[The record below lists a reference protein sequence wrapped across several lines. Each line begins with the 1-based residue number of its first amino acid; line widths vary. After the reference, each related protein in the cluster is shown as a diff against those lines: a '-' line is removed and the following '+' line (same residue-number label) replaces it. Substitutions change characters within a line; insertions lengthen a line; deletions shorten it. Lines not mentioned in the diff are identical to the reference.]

1 MLKKMQFFWD
11 KTFLNQKKKYFS
23 IPEQNSTLNMNEQH
37 FAFSINHE
45 SDIPK
50 YQQLV
55 NSINNAIAKHL
66 LNKGDLLPSV
76 NSICK
81 GNRLSRDTVFKAYS
95 ILKDQKVIE
104 SVPNK
109 GYYVAGETRKV
120 LLVLDTFKAYKEVL
134 YHSFVNNLPDNI
146 ITDVQFHHY
155 NIDNFKT
162 IINNSVGKYYKY
174 VVMNFDH
181 KEVASVLTNIS
192 NEKLLLIDWN
202 IHSKPKNN
210 YVFQDF
216 GKAFYESLT
225 EAVDLFRKYGSID
238 FLYPNFTNHP
248 LETVAFFKKF
258 CKEFGFEY
266 NIITNP
272 NDFDIE
278 KNKAYIGVSDRML
291 GIFLE
296 QCREKDFEP
305 GVDVGFLSYNET
317 PMKKFI
323 YKGISV
329 VTTDFKEL
337 GTKGAEFITKDEPMQ
352 CYVPTKLIVRESL

>member
-1 MLKKMQFFWD
+1 
-11 KTFLNQKKKYFS
+11 
-23 IPEQNSTLNMNEQH
+23 
-37 FAFSINHE
+37 
-45 SDIPK
+45 
-50 YQQLV
+50 
-55 NSINNAIAKHL
+55 
-66 LNKGDLLPSV
+66 V

-81 GNRLSRDTVFKAYS
+81 ENKLSRDTVFKAYS
-95 ILKDQKVIE
+95 ILKGQRVIE

-109 GYYVAGETRKV
+109 GYYVAAEIRKV

-162 IINNSVGKYYKY
+162 IINNSIGKYYKY
-174 VVMNFDH
+174 VVMNFDD
-181 KEVASVLTNIS
+181 KEVASVLKNIS

-216 GKAFYESLT
+216 GKAFFESLKGGI
-225 EAVDLFRKYGSID
+225 DLFRKYEEIT
-238 FLYPNFTNHP
+238 FVYPSFTNHP
-248 LETVAFFKKF
+248 KETVTFFKKF
-258 CKEFGFEY
+258 CVEFNLKY
-266 NIITNP
+266 KIITNSK
-272 NDFDIE
+272 DFNIE
-278 KNKAYIGVSDRML
+278 KNKAYISVSDRIL
-291 GIFLE
+291 GLFLE

-323 YKGISV
+323 YKGITV
-329 VTTDFKEL
+329 VSTDFAAL
-337 GTKGAEFITKDEPMQ
+337 GTKGAEFITKEEPMQ
-352 CYVPTKLIVRESL
+352 YYVATNLIVRESL

>member
-1 MLKKMQFFWD
+1 MKEK
-11 KTFLNQKKKYFS
+11 N
-23 IPEQNSTLNMNEQH
+23 
-37 FAFSINHE
+37 FAFNINHE

-55 NSINNAIAKHL
+55 NSINNAIAKKL

-76 NSICK
+76 NSICNENK
-81 GNRLSRDTVFKAYS
+81 LSRDTVFKAYS
-95 ILKDQKVIE
+95 ILKDQRVIE

-134 YHSFVNNLPDNI
+134 YHSFVNNLPENI

-155 NIDNFKT
+155 NIENFKT
-162 IINNSVGKYYKY
+162 IINNSLGKYYKY
-174 VVMNFDH
+174 VVMNFDD

-192 NEKLLLIDWN
+192 NDKLLLIDWN
-202 IHSKPKNN
+202 IHSKSKNN

-216 GKAFYESLT
+216 GIAFYESLK
-225 EAVDLFRKYGSID
+225 EAVDLFRKYEAIH
-238 FLYPNFTNHP
+238 FVYPNFTNHP
-248 LETVAFFKKF
+248 IETVTFFKKF
-258 CKEFGFEY
+258 CKEFGFQSK
-266 NIITNP
+266 IITNP
-272 NDFDIE
+272 KEFNIE
-278 KNKAYIGVSDRML
+278 KSIAYISVSDRIL
-291 GIFLE
+291 GFFLE

-305 GVDVGFLSYNET
+305 GKDVGFLSYNET

-329 VTTDFKEL
+329 VSTDFKEL

-352 CYVPTKLIVRESL
+352 YYVSTKLIVRESL